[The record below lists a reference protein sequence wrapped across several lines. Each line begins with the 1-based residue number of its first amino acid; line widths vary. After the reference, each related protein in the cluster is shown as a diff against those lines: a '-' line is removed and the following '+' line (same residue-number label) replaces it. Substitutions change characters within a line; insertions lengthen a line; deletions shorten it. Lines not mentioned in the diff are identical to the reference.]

1 MQFSSPRIRRALALG
16 LLAGTAACGF
26 KDRLAQKGAESG
38 GATAEDVDQKSAVA
52 VTEAEQ
58 NAFKAPAD
66 SSLTNAQVE
75 AYLRTSLLQ
84 FDLIRAEAPALHRQ
98 VAEMNERAKNGG
110 VLSGLRN
117 MAEGVNAMSHW
128 ADLVGGSYV
137 RSARTLKQNPAE
149 MEYVRE
155 RMAAVG
161 GYLMMAP
168 AQNSVKEMATSLRT
182 QANAMKGQQGVTDE
196 QVNAMLQQAD
206 EMEKNSANAAS
217 PALQQNLQTVHAAR
231 GNVTDAMW
239 TQIGMAGGGMGL
251 LALSGLGDP
260 ADTAT
265 ANKLVQFRQLYTDAL
280 ANKVTPGMENK
291 PAEATN

>member
-1 MQFSSPRIRRALALG
+1 MQFSSPRLRRTLALG
-16 LLAGTAACGF
+16 LLASAAGCGF
-26 KDRLAQKGAESG
+26 KDRLAQKGSESG
-38 GATAEDVDQKSAVA
+38 ASAEDVDQKSSVT

-58 NAFKAPAD
+58 AAFTAPAD
-66 SSLTNAQVE
+66 SSITAAQVE
-75 AYLRTSLLQ
+75 AYLKTSLLQ
-84 FDLIRAEAPALHRQ
+84 FDLIRNEAPALHRQ
-98 VAEMNERAKNGG
+98 VQAMDDRAKKGG

-117 MAEGVNAMSHW
+117 AAEGISAMSHW

-155 RMAAVG
+155 RMAAVST
-161 GYLMMAP
+161 YLMMRPMQDAARQQ
-168 AQNSVKEMATSLRT
+168 AQALRQ
-182 QANAMKGQQGVTDE
+182 QAEAMKGQPGIDQTQID
-196 QVNAMLQQAD
+196 AMMQSAN
-206 EMEKNSANAAS
+206 EMEKNAETAAS
-217 PALQQNLQTVHAAR
+217 AALQQNINAVHQAR

-239 TQIGMAGGGMGL
+239 TQIGIAGGGMGL

-265 ANKLVQFRQLYTDAL
+265 VNKLNQFRQLYTDAL

-291 PAEATN
+291 PAGQS